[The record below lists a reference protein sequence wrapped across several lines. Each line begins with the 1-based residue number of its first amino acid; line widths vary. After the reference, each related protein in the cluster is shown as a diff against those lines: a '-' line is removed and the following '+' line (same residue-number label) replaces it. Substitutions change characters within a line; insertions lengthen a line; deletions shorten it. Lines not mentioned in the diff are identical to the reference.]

1 MDEDRGSYLAGLRVG
16 LALTVPTF
24 ALGLTFGALAHTEG
38 WGLLAPVAASV
49 FVFSG
54 SAQFAL
60 VTVLAGG
67 GVAWTAVAAAGLI
80 NLRFL
85 PMAVAAGP
93 SMRGGRLRRAVEAQ
107 AVVDASWVAA
117 HRGGGRFDRELLIGA
132 TLVQW
137 PVWVFGTLAG
147 VLTAPP
153 DDLVHTL
160 GLDVLF
166 PAFFLMLLVDELTGS
181 RWAKV
186 AAAVGAL
193 VTAGLLFVAPVGLA
207 LLGGSVAALVGL
219 MAPPPP
225 EPDAEPEPGPDQ

>member
-1 MDEDRGSYLAGLRVG
+1 VDDDRGSYRAGLRVG
-16 LALTVPTF
+16 LAFVVPTF
-24 ALGLTFGALAHTEG
+24 ALALTFGALARTEG
-38 WGLLAPVAASV
+38 WGLVAPVAASLLM
-49 FVFSG
+49 FSG

-67 GVAWTAVAAAGLI
+67 GVAWAAVAAAGLI

-93 SMRGGRLRRAVEAQ
+93 SMRGGRLRRVIEAQ
-107 AVVDASWVAA
+107 AVVDGSWVAA
-117 HRGGGRFDRELLIGA
+117 HRGGGRFDLKLMIAA

-137 PVWVFGTLAG
+137 PAWVLGTLAG

-166 PAFFLMLLVDELTGS
+166 PAFFLVLLMDELRRS

-186 AAAVGAL
+186 AALGGAL
-193 VTAGLLFVAPVGLA
+193 IAAGMLLVAPAGVA
-207 LLGGSVAALVGL
+207 LLAGSVAALIGL
-219 MAPPPP
+219 ALP
-225 EPDAEPEPGPDQ
+225 PDARPDVAPEHAP